1 MLFFV
6 AFRGRN
12 DKKGMKGIILAGGT
26 GTRLLPLT
34 AVTSKQLLPVY
45 DRPMIFYPLNTLIKA
60 GITEIL
66 IIVAPDHSGHF
77 LNLLGSMF
85 EKFGIRISF
94 MVQKQPR
101 GLAEAFILA
110 EDFIDGGPVTL
121 VLGDNIFE
129 DDFTEAIET
138 FEKGGRIFAKEV
150 TDPERFGVVE
160 FSEDHQVLS
169 IEEKPLSPKSNFAI
183 PGIYIFDADVVSAA
197 KGINVS
203 VRGELEIT
211 DVHKYYLERKMLDVR
226 LIEGA
231 WFDTGTPDSL
241 LAASVF
247 AKEKNFSGHF
257 HLMVNEA
264 IVEFNN
270 EYKKIVSFKK

>member
-1 MLFFV
+1 
-6 AFRGRN
+6 
-12 DKKGMKGIILAGGT
+12 MKGIILAGGT

-60 GITEIL
+60 GIKDIL
-66 IIVAPDHSGHF
+66 VIVAPDHSGHF

-85 EKFGIRISF
+85 EKFGVHISF

-110 EDFIDGGPVTL
+110 EDFIDGDATTL

-129 DDFTEAIET
+129 DDFTEAIRT
-138 FEKGGRIFAKEV
+138 FAGGGRIFAKEV

-160 FSEDHQVLS
+160 FGSDHQVLS
-169 IEEKPLSPKSNFAI
+169 IEEKPTHPKSHFAI
-183 PGIYIFDADVVSAA
+183 PGIYIFDALVVEAA
-197 KGINVS
+197 KGLTAS
-203 VRGELEIT
+203 ARGELEIT
-211 DVHKYYLERKMLDVR
+211 DLHKYYLGKQALDVR
-226 LIEGA
+226 MIEGA

-247 AKEKNFSGHF
+247 AKEHNFSERF
-257 HLMVNEA
+257 HAMVNEA
-264 IVEFNN
+264 IVAFNG
-270 EYKKIVSFKK
+270 EYKKMVSLKK